1 MTENDLNNNKS
12 SFMKWVDK
20 RYPWTEFWNKHLAE
34 YYAPKNF
41 NFWYFFGSFSLLVF
55 VMQIL
60 TGIWLVMEYV
70 PAADMPLG
78 TVLGLGKS
86 LPPEALYSGAF
97 GSVQH
102 IMRDVHYGWL
112 LRFMHTTGASA
123 FFTVVYLHMYRGLIY
138 GSYQKPRELVWLIG
152 MVIYFCLLIEAFT
165 GYVLP
170 WGQMSYWGAAVITS
184 FASAIPYMGDLIL
197 TWLRGGFAVTGV
209 SLHRFFSLH
218 VIAIPLLLAV
228 FVFVHL
234 VALHHVGSNN
244 PDGID
249 IKEKKDK
256 NGIPLD
262 GIPFH
267 PYYTV
272 KDIVGVVVFLFVFCV
287 VVFFTPKMGGLF
299 IEPDNFVPA
308 NPMVTPPE
316 IAPVWY
322 MTPFYAM
329 LRAIPNKLLG
339 LMTMAAGIAVM
350 FVLPWLDRSK
360 VRSIRYKGNYS
371 KVAIMVFVVC
381 FIGLGYLGH
390 EGVSPLRTMLAR
402 IFTVGYFGFFLLMPF
417 YSAIEKTKPLPERVT
432 G

>member
-1 MTENDLNNNKS
+1 MTDNS
-12 SFMKWVDK
+12 SKKNAFMEWIDK
-20 RYPWTEFWNKHLAE
+20 RYPWTDFWEKHLSK
-34 YYAPKNF
+34 YYAPRNF

-60 TGIWLVMEYV
+60 TGIWLVMEYT
-70 PAADMPLG
+70 PTG
-78 TVLGLGKS
+78 TES
-86 LPPEALYSGAF
+86 FS
-97 GSVQH
+97 SVQH
-102 IMRDVHYGWL
+102 IMREVRYGWL

-138 GSYQKPRELVWLIG
+138 GSYRKPRELVWLIG

-184 FASAIPYMGDLIL
+184 FASAIPYIGDLLL
-197 TWLRGGFAVTGV
+197 TWLRGGFSVTGV

-228 FVFVHL
+228 LIFVHL

-249 IKEKKDK
+249 IKEKKNK
-256 NGIPLD
+256 EGIPLD

-272 KDIVGVVVFLFVFCV
+272 KDLVGVVVFLFIFSLI
-287 VVFFTPKMGGLF
+287 VFFAPTMGGIFL
-299 IEPDNFVPA
+299 EPDNFIPA

-316 IAPVWY
+316 ISPVWY

-339 LMTMAAGIAVM
+339 LMTMAAGIAIM
-350 FVLPWLDRSK
+350 FVLPWLDRSR
-360 VRSIRYKGNYS
+360 VRSIRYKGMYS
-371 KVAIMVFVVC
+371 KIAIVVFVVC
-381 FIGLGYLGH
+381 FMGLGYLGH
-390 EGVSPLRTMLAR
+390 EGVSPLRTLFAR
-402 IFTVGYFGFFLLMPF
+402 IFTFGYFAFFLLMPF
-417 YSAIEKTKPLPERVT
+417 YSSLEKTKHLPERVT

>member
-1 MTENDLNNNKS
+1 MTEKDLSKKNN
-12 SFMKWVDK
+12 FMEWIDK
-20 RYPWTEFWNKHLAE
+20 RYPWTDFWKKHLSE
-34 YYAPKNF
+34 YYAPRNF

-60 TGIWLVMEYV
+60 TGIWLVMEYT
-70 PAADMPLG
+70 PTADG
-78 TVLGLGKS
+78 S
-86 LPPEALYSGAF
+86 FS
-97 GSVQH
+97 SVQH
-102 IMRDVHYGWL
+102 IMREVRYGWL

-138 GSYQKPRELVWLIG
+138 GSYKKPRELVWLIG
-152 MVIYFCLLIEAFT
+152 MVIYFCLLVEAFT

-197 TWLRGGFAVTGV
+197 TWLRGGFSVSGV

-256 NGIPLD
+256 KGIPLD

-272 KDIVGVVVFLFVFCV
+272 KDLVGVIVFLFIFSL

-339 LMTMAAGIAVM
+339 LMTMAAGVAIM

-360 VRSIRYKGNYS
+360 VRSIRYKGTYS
-371 KVAIMVFVVC
+371 KIAIMVFVIC

-390 EGVSPLRTMLAR
+390 EGVSPLRTMMAR
-402 IFTVGYFGFFLLMPF
+402 IFTLGYFAFFLLMPF
-417 YSAIEKTKPLPERVT
+417 YTAIEKTKPLPERVT

>member
-1 MTENDLNNNKS
+1 MTEHDLNKKS
-12 SFMKWVDK
+12 SFMGWIDA
-20 RYPWTEFWNKHLAE
+20 RYPWTDFWKKHLSE
-34 YYAPKNF
+34 YYAPRNF

-60 TGIWLVMEYV
+60 TGIWLVMEYT
-70 PAADMPLG
+70 PTA
-78 TVLGLGKS
+78 
-86 LPPEALYSGAF
+86 E
-97 GSVQH
+97 GSFASIQH
-102 IMRDVHYGWL
+102 IMREVRYGWL

-152 MVIYFCLLIEAFT
+152 MVIYFCLLVEAFT

-170 WGQMSYWGAAVITS
+170 WGQMSYWGASVITS
-184 FASAIPYMGDLIL
+184 FASAIPYIGDLIL

-228 FVFVHL
+228 LIFVHL

-249 IKEKKDK
+249 IKKHKNEK
-256 NGIPLD
+256 GIPLD

-272 KDIVGVVVFLFVFCV
+272 KDLVGVVVFLFIFSII
-287 VVFFTPKMGGLF
+287 VFFTPQVGGLF
-299 IEPDNFVPA
+299 LEPDNFVVA

-329 LRAIPNKLLG
+329 LRAVPNKLLG
-339 LMTMAAGIAVM
+339 VIVMGAAIAIM
-350 FVLPWLDRSK
+350 FVLPWLDRSR
-360 VRSIRYKGNYS
+360 VRSIRYKGMYS
-371 KVAIMVFVVC
+371 KIAIMVFVVC

-390 EGVSPLRTMLAR
+390 EGVSPLRTLMAR
-402 IFTVGYFGFFLLMPF
+402 ILTVGYFAFFLLMPF
-417 YSAIEKTKPLPERVT
+417 YSSIEKTKPLPERVT